1 MYADLCCAMVKCF
14 SENLRP
20 FNLEM
25 IPFQALSLK
34 SSHHALVRP
43 DMTWLCL
50 TSRCCHLR
58 SNFSFVPFLT
68 SMLRQ

>member
-1 MYADLCCAMVKCF
+1 MLLGESKTIQ
-14 SENLRP
+14 
-20 FNLEM
+20 LEM

-34 SSHHALVRP
+34 SSHHALVRL

-50 TSRCCHLR
+50 TSKCCHLR
-58 SNFSFVPFLT
+58 SNIPFIPFLT